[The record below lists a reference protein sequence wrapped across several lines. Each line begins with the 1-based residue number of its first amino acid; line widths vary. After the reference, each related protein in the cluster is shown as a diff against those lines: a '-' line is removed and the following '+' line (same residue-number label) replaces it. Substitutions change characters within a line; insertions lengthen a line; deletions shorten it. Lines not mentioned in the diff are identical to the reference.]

1 MGETTWGAN
10 HVMADD
16 KLLVLVV
23 CRHMGEMLVMEKAP
37 ELEFWFA
44 LVGEYRD
51 LDCFVTVMNAS
62 VAKLSC

>member
-1 MGETTWGAN
+1 
-10 HVMADD
+10 MADD